1 MKKVLLCL
9 LLLALPASAG
19 EIQVAG
25 DKQVKENSF
34 AELWI
39 EGNTNVAWLVYPPP
53 VKIVNRSGYLYFSGV
68 PGTTYVVMVTSVDFD
83 RKKIDNGTATVSFG
97 NPGPGP
103 PPGPV
108 PPPTPPVEDQ
118 LVKDLRAAAL
128 VDPDKALIGT
138 LATFYSDAQRLVD
151 DARTVTWVG
160 LFADMSGMAA
170 EAGIAG
176 KLPAVQGVIQIELKA
191 KLPSKGVQ
199 QDSPVDKTL
208 AKAAFKRVAEALNK
222 VK

>member
-1 MKKVLLCL
+1 
-9 LLLALPASAG
+9 
-19 EIQVAG
+19 
-25 DKQVKENSF
+25 
-34 AELWI
+34 
-39 EGNTNVAWLVYPPP
+39 
-53 VKIVNRSGYLYFSGV
+53 
-68 PGTTYVVMVTSVDFD
+68 
-83 RKKIDNGTATVSFG
+83 
-97 NPGPGP
+97 
-103 PPGPV
+103 
-108 PPPTPPVEDQ
+108 
-118 LVKDLRAAAL
+118 
-128 VDPDKALIGT
+128 
-138 LATFYSDAQRLVD
+138 
-151 DARTVTWVG
+151 